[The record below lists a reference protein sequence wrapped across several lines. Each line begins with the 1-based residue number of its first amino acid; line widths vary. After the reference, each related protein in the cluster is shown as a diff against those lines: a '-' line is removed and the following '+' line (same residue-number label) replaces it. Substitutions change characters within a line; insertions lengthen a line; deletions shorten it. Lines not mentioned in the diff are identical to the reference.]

1 MLLRACVFS
10 FKNIIT
16 PILGGGIPLLG
27 IKHNI
32 KSYLSITH
40 SCFVWVYVPGNEITD
55 VGATALV
62 EAFKQMP
69 NLEELDLGGECWI
82 VGIPRSL
89 SVLSSSKACY
99 IGPS

>member
-1 MLLRACVFS
+1 MLLRTRVFS

-32 KSYLSITH
+32 ESYLSITH
-40 SCFVWVYVPGNEITD
+40 SCFVWVYVPDNRITD

-69 NLEELDLGGECWI
+69 NLEQLNLGGEFWI
-82 VGIPRSL
+82 VDIPRSL
-89 SVLSSSKACY
+89 TMMSLSKACY